1 MAITIGLTGGIG
13 SGKSTVRKIFNDFQ
27 VLTIDADKIIH
38 DAYRNENDE
47 LFKLIISTFGEDCIK
62 VSDNKKEIDRNFL
75 REILEKNNQH
85 AFALELVRPYMNKK
99 IIEFI
104 ENNQDKEIIVLEIPL
119 LIEANMTH
127 LVDKVL
133 VVDVSKE
140 TQIKRVKERNKFT
153 EEQINLILKNQI
165 NREVRLSFA
174 NDIVLNENKNL
185 EQIKEEVKNI
195 IKKYTNVNHIQLA
208 KN

>member
-38 DAYRNENDE
+38 DAYRDENDE
-47 LFKLIISTFGEDCIK
+47 LFKLIISTFGENCIK
-62 VSDNKKEIDRNFL
+62 VNDNKKEIDRNFL

-153 EEQINLILKNQI
+153 EEQINLILKNQT

-195 IKKYTNVNHIQLA
+195 IKKYTNMNHIQLA